1 MRTKLLLTAVAL
13 GALFTSCSKEEFA
26 PVNVE
31 TSERAV
37 VENVSFTFNG
47 GATTRLGFGTDY
59 YFEAGDQIGAC
70 LMDEIT
76 GSYGSSAKWYQRFNL
91 VDYIQTNY
99 KFTRDAEGNWETEA
113 KLCEGNYFM
122 AYPYNMNKGL
132 REAYEFS
139 YANQTIKGTDD
150 ASLKEAFVNNTAFVG
165 YAAVRAHNNDNESVA
180 VNMTPVFESTGFV
193 LHNTGTQSY
202 NIEKIV
208 LSGEKVS
215 SYAVV
220 KPSNVAGEYSATTGE
235 FNFDIDDKGVLD
247 YTFNKRIDVALT
259 GGNTVESNGSI
270 RVIVMTAPAKIAT
283 DGDAILEIHTNKGL
297 IRGIKLNQKYEAGN
311 SSVANSPDAEN
322 VLTDKALANL
332 GKADKVEITFD
343 DTSVDAPNTMEI
355 YNTDELYRF
364 IRWNRTVTNTVFTAK
379 LKANVTLTAEIYN
392 ILKNEYAANGSS
404 LIIDGSTLARANLP
418 TYNVTINADVAAD
431 AIELV
436 KFQDV
441 KKVIVKGTQNTTK
454 AFKGVTEVEVNK
466 DAVLNVTKAFDAKIT
481 NKGTVN
487 VAIAYKKNEGAAYYT
502 VKELV
507 NKAAVTVDGYA
518 LYTALTNSGT
528 LTNNTTLNVSG
539 NNTGV
544 IDNYG
549 VLAGS
554 LVNKEYVKNVQ
565 NPTINNYGAIENV
578 TNDNVIVMK
587 DVEASIKA
595 ANGFGEID
603 NTIQSAY
610 IMQDGI
616 KNTVTVT
623 LANVKASELTEIAK
637 DANATKAYISGVLT
651 VDPAEDETVVKVSKL
666 TKVVA
671 NDDLT
676 ITGKGKVQFL
686 EHPEFVV
693 AGNTVTKVK
702 NGSHLSI
709 RNGVLKVNGKLVIEN
724 NAAVTCGA
732 YSGTIDA
739 FGKLNKTTKVIV
751 AGAECTPVA
760 TQSDLNAALANGE
773 NVYIDAPGD
782 YDFDWYG
789 AMNGATD
796 ELTISGAPGVKVEF
810 VTGAQGQAINISRYK
825 NLTIENVEI
834 TAITGTRAWGM
845 LRMGTDAGAGAGVYT
860 VRNCTF
866 TGVGTQGIYINES
879 NSGAVYNIE
888 NCTFKGDFGVEG
900 AITIQNNDNV
910 DFTVNVKGC
919 TFSSIPSTSHK
930 VFVHYAYDGWTLNT
944 DVDAY
949 WKANQ

>member
-1 MRTKLLLTAVAL
+1 M
-13 GALFTSCSKEEFA
+13 
-26 PVNVE
+26 
-31 TSERAV
+31 
-37 VENVSFTFNG
+37 
-47 GATTRLGFGTDY
+47 
-59 YFEAGDQIGAC
+59 
-70 LMDEIT
+70 
-76 GSYGSSAKWYQRFNL
+76 
-91 VDYIQTNY
+91 
-99 KFTRDAEGNWETEA
+99 
-113 KLCEGNYFM
+113 
-122 AYPYNMNKGL
+122 
-132 REAYEFS
+132 
-139 YANQTIKGTDD
+139 
-150 ASLKEAFVNNTAFVG
+150 
-165 YAAVRAHNNDNESVA
+165 
-180 VNMTPVFESTGFV
+180 
-193 LHNTGTQSY
+193 
-202 NIEKIV
+202 
-208 LSGEKVS
+208 
-215 SYAVV
+215 
-220 KPSNVAGEYSATTGE
+220 
-235 FNFDIDDKGVLD
+235 
-247 YTFNKRIDVALT
+247 
-259 GGNTVESNGSI
+259 
-270 RVIVMTAPAKIAT
+270 
-283 DGDAILEIHTNKGL
+283 
-297 IRGIKLNQKYEAGN
+297 
-311 SSVANSPDAEN
+311 
-322 VLTDKALANL
+322 
-332 GKADKVEITFD
+332 
-343 DTSVDAPNTMEI
+343 
-355 YNTDELYRF
+355 
-364 IRWNRTVTNTVFTAK
+364 
-379 LKANVTLTAEIYN
+379 TAEIYN

-404 LIIDGSTLARANLP
+404 LIIDGSTLAKANLP

-651 VDPAEDETVVKVSKL
+651 IDPAEDETVVKVSKL
-666 TKVVA
+666 TEVVA

-676 ITGKGKVQFL
+676 ITGKGMVQFL
-686 EHPEFVV
+686 EQPEFVV

-773 NVYIDAPGD
+773 NVYIDAPGNYEID
-782 YDFDWYG
+782 YYS
-789 AMNGATD
+789 ATAD
-796 ELTISGAPGVKVEF
+796 ELIISGTDGAKVEF
-810 VTGAQGQAINISRYK
+810 TGTNTLNLSYVKKMTIS
-825 NLTIENVEI
+825 NVEI
-834 TAITGTRAWGM
+834 KKMPNKWGM
-845 LRMGTDAGAGAGVYT
+845 LTTGTNAGAGAGVYT
-860 VRNCTF
+860 ISNCIF
-866 TGVGTQGIYINES
+866 NGVGTQGIYINET
-879 NSGAVYNIE
+879 NNGAVYNIE

-919 TFSSIPSTSHK
+919 TFSNIPATSHK